1 VWLNIHDAF
10 EIGKGENPRHS
21 AIITWKLKR
30 AEAILLCII
39 NSPAADLI
47 VV

>member
-1 VWLNIHDAF
+1 MWLNIYNAF
-10 EIGKGENPRHS
+10 EIGKRESPRHS

-39 NSPAADLI
+39 NSPAADLM